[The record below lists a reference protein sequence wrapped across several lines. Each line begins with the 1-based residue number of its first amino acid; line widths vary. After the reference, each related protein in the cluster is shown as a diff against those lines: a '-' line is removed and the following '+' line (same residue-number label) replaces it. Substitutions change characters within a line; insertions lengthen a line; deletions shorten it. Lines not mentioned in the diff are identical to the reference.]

1 MSDSESVTVA
11 VKPSREGCPLPYASV
26 RLTVVLDL
34 LVHIFT
40 TELAEIALCPHAKK
54 FPQVGNF
61 DIALFKYKSLSL
73 QLRSK
78 KYSVNSTM
86 CAFAVWEN
94 PESTQPEGEMS
105 DSSAGKK
112 IFVAGDQDDYS
123 PELEE
128 LVFSFVV
135 LYLKS

>member
-1 MSDSESVTVA
+1 MLHMHSDDSLSRISPVFDHRFQGCRSRLKKAENSLIQVLDICRMSDRESVNVA

-73 QLRSK
+73 QLR
-78 KYSVNSTM
+78 Y
-86 CAFAVWEN
+86 A
-94 PESTQPEGEMS
+94 
-105 DSSAGKK
+105 
-112 IFVAGDQDDYS
+112 Y
-123 PELEE
+123 
-128 LVFSFVV
+128 
-135 LYLKS
+135 